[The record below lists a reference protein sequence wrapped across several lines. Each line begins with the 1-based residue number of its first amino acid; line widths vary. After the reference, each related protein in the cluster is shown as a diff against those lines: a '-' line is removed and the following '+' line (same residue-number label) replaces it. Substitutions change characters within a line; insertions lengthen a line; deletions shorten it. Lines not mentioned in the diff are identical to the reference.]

1 MQTLLD
7 RWKTA
12 VAIIGILIT
21 LVSGIVKGAMW
32 VQHVN
37 DALANQTKAER
48 YYHGALPPEAT
59 K

>member
-1 MQTLLD
+1 MQSLFD

-37 DALANQTKAER
+37 DALAKNDKVER
-48 YYHGALPPEAT
+48 YYHGVVPAEAT